1 MIRRIHIWVNSTVGE
16 AAAAPAC
23 SPSSG
28 LVIQLC
34 KQLHD
39 DSIEV
44 LFQFKYWTCLHTSF
58 SCSLDIQFSTLVPLD
73 AMVHVWDLGFLT
85 EHTHTHTYIST
96 HSVPQTRVQPGFV
109 FYHPR
114 WKCCL
119 ENPAGIRP
127 SRTGFAW
134 FLDVKHIKE
143 RPPGLCTAYNRTDSN
158 YIYLCYQICRTERE
172 TSLPMRWHPSASPA
186 PKNLRTRLIGDRTRG
201 RKFTVTACS

>member
-1 MIRRIHIWVNSTVGE
+1 MFSWHSLLNPRPPWCHGS
-16 AAAAPAC
+16 
-23 SPSSG
+23 
-28 LVIQLC
+28 
-34 KQLHD
+34 
-39 DSIEV
+39 
-44 LFQFKYWTCLHTSF
+44 CLRSWI
-58 SCSLDIQFSTLVPLD
+58 SDR
-73 AMVHVWDLGFLT
+73 
-85 EHTHTHTYIST
+85 THTHIHFNSLCA
-96 HSVPQTRVQPGFV
+96 PNQTPAGFCV
-109 FYHPR
+109 LPLRKWDPR

-127 SRTGFAW
+127 SSTGFAW